1 MKYIFVALVLASA
14 ILMANSDQI
23 QINRNSL
30 ISGSSLKEDPFHW
43 PVNDCSSF
51 SCMDI
56 TDLIFSNKPTIF
68 LEFNFTVVT
77 FCL

>member
-1 MKYIFVALVLASA
+1 MKSILTVLLEAVTL
-14 ILMANSDQI
+14 LMAKSSQI
-23 QINRNSL
+23 QMIK
-30 ISGSSLKEDPFHW
+30 GYLKNEIAKGEDPIHW

-56 TDLIFSNKPTIF
+56 TDLIFSNKPTVN
-68 LEFNFTVVT
+68 LEFNFTVIT